1 MRYIIDI
8 EPRKTNIEVEEIND
22 KLCMITTVTINECT
36 QLVLN
41 QKQLY
46 ELIGALH
53 LVQNQIK
60 KK

>member
-8 EPRKTNIEVEEIND
+8 ERSKIKIEVEKIND
-22 KLCMITTVTINECT
+22 CLCMITTFTPDDVTELVINAE
-36 QLVLN
+36 
-41 QKQLY
+41 QLY